1 MPRRTAHLPK
11 LPGTTDLIY
20 PWPGERRPFFPT
32 FLATIIAGA
41 ALFLLI
47 LTVRIQLGG
56 PEKIAPRR
64 AAVIVPID
72 DAQGRMLSLRAQE
85 GGPFPARFQLAQ
97 WEGMSLLEAE
107 GFTKKTYRAPELTPT
122 TLDLSVGNNEP
133 PPQRLAARGQAFFP
147 KHLRPSAPDLT
158 LPSELERSR
167 IGPVIYPLSGIS
179 QENFP
184 RVLPAFSGT
193 VDSAMESA
201 TWRFLVRLNAAGT
214 VVECVSLAKG
224 SEAGTTEL
232 ERWLR
237 EISFS
242 PEPALETS
250 QPSRWISLGIG
261 FTNTPGR

>member
-1 MPRRTAHLPK
+1 MPRRTAYLPK

-32 FLATIIAGA
+32 LLAVILAGA
-41 ALFLLI
+41 ALGFLI
-47 LTVRIQLGG
+47 LTVRIRLGG
-56 PEKIAPRR
+56 PEKIAPRH

-72 DAQGRMLSLRAQE
+72 DAQGRVLSLRAQE

-97 WEGMSLLEAE
+97 WEGMPLLEAE
-107 GFTKKTYRAPELTPT
+107 GLAKKTYRAPELTPT
-122 TLDLSVGNNEP
+122 SLELPAGNNEP
-133 PPQRLAARGQAFFP
+133 PTQRLAARGQAFFP
-147 KHLRPSAPDLT
+147 KHLPPSLPNLGLPQELARP
-158 LPSELERSR
+158 R
-167 IGPVIYPLSGIS
+167 IAPVIYPLSGIA

-224 SEAGTTEL
+224 SEAGTAEL

-242 PEPALETS
+242 PDSL

-261 FTNTPGR
+261 FTNTPAP